1 MEIRLHNTL
10 ARRVEPF
17 VPLDPARVTMYVCG
31 PTVYNY
37 VHIGNARPPVVFGVL
52 ATLLRRRFPQ
62 VVYARNITDVDD
74 KINTAARER
83 GVPIADITGRFAAA
97 YAEDMRRLGAGEPDV
112 VPHATTHIPQI
123 IAMVERLIASGHAYA
138 AEGHVLFS
146 VASFPDYG
154 RLSGR
159 DPEELLAGA
168 RVEVA
173 PYKRDAGDF
182 VLWKPSTPDLPGWD
196 SPWGRAGPAGT
207 SNVRRWRRRIWAR
220 RSTSMPAASTCS
232 SRTTRTR
239 SRRARART
247 AARCSRASGCTTAC

>member
-159 DPEELLAGA
+159 DPEELLAGGKLLGLLQQAPADWFGRGSDDADAA
-168 RVEVA
+168 RIQALVDERA
-173 PYKRDAGDF
+173 AAKTARDFARADAIRAQLADEG
-182 VLWKPSTPDLPGWD
+182 VLLEDTPQG
-196 SPWGRAGPAGT
+196 
-207 SNVRRWRRRIWAR
+207 VRWRR
-220 RSTSMPAASTCS
+220 
-232 SRTTRTR
+232 
-239 SRRARART
+239 
-247 AARCSRASGCTTAC
+247 G